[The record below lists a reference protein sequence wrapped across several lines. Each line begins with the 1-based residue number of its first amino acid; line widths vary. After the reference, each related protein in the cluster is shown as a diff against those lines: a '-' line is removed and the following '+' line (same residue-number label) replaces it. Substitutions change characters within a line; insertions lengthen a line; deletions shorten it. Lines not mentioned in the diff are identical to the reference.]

1 MSLRFQGSSSAK
13 YSVGRQFDVIV
24 CAVGVT
30 AAAIRRANAATDRLP
45 AVYRLARCR
54 VLPAADR
61 RAGESIAAG
70 HPNDIDKRA
79 LHGSKAAASSRI
91 TTRNRPRPQRTA
103 AIRRPRNRRRAR
115 RANHRQI
122 PTRRPRPLP
131 TTASLRRKT
140 ERRPTPRTRPIP
152 IRLRNR
158 TRQIPTRW
166 RRPPIPAKSRD
177 LGQPTIPRNNRRATR
192 KAKTTPRRPTP
203 RQQPPRLPTRPIQPS
218 RR

>member
-1 MSLRFQGSSSAK
+1 MSIRFQGSSSAK

-45 AVYRLARCR
+45 AVCRLARCR

-70 HPNDIDKRA
+70 HPNDLDSRLSTA
-79 LHGSKAAASSRI
+79 ESSSFQSNNNSKSTAAATDGSNTAPAQPSQGQKSQPPA
-91 TTRNRPRPQRTA
+91 NR
-103 AIRRPRNRRRAR
+103 
-115 RANHRQI
+115 
-122 PTRRPRPLP
+122 TRRPRPLP

-158 TRQIPTRW
+158 TRQIPMRW

-203 RQQPPRLPTRPIQPS
+203 RQQPPRRPTRPIQPS